1 MRQILTLLVTILVFG
16 ATSSVFAADD
26 PSITGKPR
34 TGSQEA
40 MSNHIE
46 KNVLGD
52 NYIIYDDVSGKLM
65 MLEFKELHSGIVKK
79 GDFYVSCADFVDAQ
93 GNKYDLDFFVA
104 EDGGEYK
111 LYDAIV
117 HKVNGD
123 KRPYNLDQ

>member
-1 MRQILTLLVTILVFG
+1 MRYLSLFFVTILFF
-16 ATSSVFAADD
+16 AASNMLLAADD

-34 TGSQEA
+34 TETQKV
-40 MSNHIE
+40 MSEHIE
-46 KNVLGD
+46 QNMLGD
-52 NYIIYDDVSGKLM
+52 EYIIYDDITGELM

-79 GDFYVSCADFVDAQ
+79 GNFYVSCADFVDAQ

-104 EDGGEYK
+104 ENKGNYIV
-111 LYDAIV
+111 YDAIV